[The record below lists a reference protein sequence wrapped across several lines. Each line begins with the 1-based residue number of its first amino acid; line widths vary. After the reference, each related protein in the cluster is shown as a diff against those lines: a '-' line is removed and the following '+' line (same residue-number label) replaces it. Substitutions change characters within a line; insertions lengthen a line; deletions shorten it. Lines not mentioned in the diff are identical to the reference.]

1 MFSQLTGNQRKG
13 LRMPPWM
20 NDHTEPLPIWLS
32 EVFSFLDTHVNEFR
46 IGVYGMAKKTLRQVE
61 ADWAPVPTT
70 IAVGRNGTF
79 IIRWAYGSETVYAIE
94 FLSVMEYRHRLR
106 MADGYD
112 SGMIMVNSNYADPI
126 REVFDDAFRVH
137 RATKHDMFRTVGA
150 RFK

>member
-1 MFSQLTGNQRKG
+1 MGQDQDK
-13 LRMPPWM
+13 WK
-20 NDHTEPLPIWLS
+20 TEPQPEWLS
-32 EVFSFLDTHVNEFR
+32 ELFSFLDTHLNEFR
-46 IGVYGMAKKTLRQVE
+46 TGVYGMAKKTLRQVE

-112 SGMIMVNSNYADPI
+112 SGMIMVNINYADTI
-126 REVFDDAFRVH
+126 RGAFF
-137 RATKHDMFRTVGA
+137 RAFKVNDSTRKDMLFELGRRFR
-150 RFK
+150 